1 MNDLIKKSILSPGK
15 GDKKYPDG
23 TKVSF
28 HVKVET
34 CEDEKEI
41 DDSKKWNEPVEL
53 LLGKKFKLEV
63 LEACVRT
70 MMLGE
75 VSKFVIDKK
84 LLSSYPIVSKTLRDH
99 HAKKQGKKV
108 ETQPRRCC
116 GIELLKVEPPGSYEK
131 EFWAMTEDEQ
141 RLSIPILREEGN
153 KLYKQGDYVTASK
166 KYSEAIGRLDNIM
179 LKEKPHD
186 EDWNKLN
193 DEKLPL
199 LLNYAQCQLLL
210 GEYYAVIEMCTEV
223 LKYDPENVK
232 ALFRRG
238 KAYVKIHNV
247 KEAKED
253 LEKVIENDPDLK
265 NMVNKLLK
273 ELTNNE
279 KEKLEEDKKTFQKL
293 FS

>member
-15 GDKKYPDG
+15 GEKKYPDG

-116 GIELLKVEPPGSYEK
+116 GIGLTEGLGYEDLDQLTSSPQNLQFTIELLKVEPPGSYEK

-166 KYSEAIGRLDNIM
+166 KIL
-179 LKEKPHD
+179 
-186 EDWNKLN
+186 
-193 DEKLPL
+193 
-199 LLNYAQCQLLL
+199 
-210 GEYYAVIEMCTEV
+210 
-223 LKYDPENVK
+223 
-232 ALFRRG
+232 
-238 KAYVKIHNV
+238 
-247 KEAKED
+247 
-253 LEKVIENDPDLK
+253 
-265 NMVNKLLK
+265 
-273 ELTNNE
+273 
-279 KEKLEEDKKTFQKL
+279 
-293 FS
+293 